1 MDPLSNC
8 FLLHFIV
15 TDWSVESWQ
24 YLLLITICNKPM
36 LDIFATLLS
45 SSLLLLSL
53 LLLLLLLLL
62 FAS

>member
-24 YLLLITICNKPM
+24 YLSLITICNKPM
-36 LDIFATLLS
+36 LDIFTPLLS
-45 SSLLLLSL
+45 S
-53 LLLLLLLLL
+53 LLLLLLLL